1 MSLSAKRCADNRR
14 CLELIEGAGGMLRL
28 LDEEVVMLSGTIASS
43 TLALGLDFQLVAS
56 ALIHCVPA

>member
-1 MSLSAKRCADNRR
+1 
-14 CLELIEGAGGMLRL
+14 MLRL